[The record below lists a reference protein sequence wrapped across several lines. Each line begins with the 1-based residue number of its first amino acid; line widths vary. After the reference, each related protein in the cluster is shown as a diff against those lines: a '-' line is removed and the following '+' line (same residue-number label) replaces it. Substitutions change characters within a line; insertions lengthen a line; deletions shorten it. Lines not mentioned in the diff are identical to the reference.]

1 MFVTRHPDSAEHR
14 TMTSICINLHLT
26 HSSFATAPKWL
37 RGHSSV
43 LLYAQAKVWK
53 QYYLENFSN
62 LPFWKY
68 FIKSGSSLCGIAS
81 GKCLQT
87 NHISNWLDQHTLDCH
102 NRNLKDRWFWEEV
115 ACRALDATPQRKML
129 ILKSGDGT
137 ISKAGGRNLKSRRPQ
152 SQKQAAAVQTNN
164 FPFSPLWSNLSLWA
178 AYSHNRGD
186 KKPRRRS
193 SCNSTN
199 IATITSSLQQ
209 TPQRRAD
216 NKR

>member
-1 MFVTRHPDSAEHR
+1 MCLWQGILIQLSIEPWPAFA
-14 TMTSICINLHLT
+14 SICIWRTHHLQL
-26 HSSFATAPKWL
+26 L
-37 RGHSSV
+37 RNGWEVTPPAHCTGQGMEAI
-43 LLYAQAKVWK
+43 LIWK
-53 QYYLENFSN
+53 TFPNSSN

-81 GKCLQT
+81 GKYLQT
-87 NHISNWLDQHTLDCH
+87 NHISNWLDLHTLDCH

-115 ACRALDATPQRKML
+115 ACRALVATPQRKML

-137 ISKAGGRNLKSRRPQ
+137 ISKADGRNLKSRRPQ
-152 SQKQAAAVQTNN
+152 FKQIISHFLRCDLTCHCGRRIPTIAAI
-164 FPFSPLWSNLSLWA
+164 
-178 AYSHNRGD
+178 

-209 TPQRRAD
+209 TPQRRTD